1 MNAAEKMTAISID
14 EYLKGEFASELRHE
28 FVDGMVYARVGGTR
42 NHSFVISRL
51 IATLLR
57 QLDGSPC
64 VAFGSDFKIR
74 IQQRKRT
81 FFYYPD
87 VSVFCDPGSG
97 NDIFGDNP
105 VVIIEV
111 LSDSTR
117 RTDEGEKRDNYLSIP
132 TLQTYILME
141 QDEAKAVVYQRDS
154 SGEFDAAVYQR
165 EGAKIP
171 LVAIQAELELDEIY
185 RGIIDAG

>member
-14 EYLKGEFASELRHE
+14 EYLDGELASEVRHE
-28 FVDGMVYARVGGTR
+28 FVDGMIYAMVGDTR
-42 NHSFVISRL
+42 NHSLVASRL
-51 IATLLR
+51 IATLTR
-57 QLDGSPC
+57 QLDGSFC

-87 VSVFCDPGSG
+87 VSVFCGPGLG
-97 NDIFGDNP
+97 NDIFGDDP

-117 RTDEGEKRDNYLSIP
+117 RTNEGEKRDNYLSIP

-154 SGEFDAAVYQR
+154 SGEFDAAVFQR

-171 LVAIQAELELDEIY
+171 LLAIQAELELDEIY
-185 RGIIDAG
+185 RGIIGAA